1 MGVATSGTGLGAL
14 MLPLMVQYCLNHY
27 DFSSTLLLLGA
38 LSLHCCITGIVMVDV
53 ERRDVSNTTVTITT
67 TAEAVID
74 DAKVKM
80 ETERSRTRSNSGAN
94 THIDSP
100 SGDTGDCSCLQLI
113 DKPAEVR
120 HTKQVRQS
128 STGLVITDQTECEYD
143 TSNGNYDNSSDN
155 ARLLVQAGL
164 HRDCSL
170 CGEDMNN
177 CECNQNNNNNDGE
190 KQALQSTDSGNG
202 LWKWAG
208 CQSTVTWSLL
218 GCSVWLD
225 KRFVMFA
232 LSQGL
237 LSMSQKTSHLFL
249 PVLAIEQLGQS
260 KYAAT
265 SMLVVMGVADVASR
279 VLTGLVM
286 DWAGLRHHRFSY
298 CLTMLALVSISTFAV
313 PFSSHYSALT
323 VACVLNGIGF
333 GSMVCQRSIVA
344 CELLGIDSLA
354 NTVAFSTAV
363 QGCMVLVGP
372 LVGGIIIVI
381 IKSIRK

>member
-38 LSLHCCITGIVMVDV
+38 LSLHCCITGIVMVDAK
-53 ERRDVSNTTVTITT
+53 RRDVSNTTITT
-67 TAEAVID
+67 TTTHAAAAAVTD
-74 DAKVKM
+74 GAKVKI
-80 ETERSRTRSNSGAN
+80 ETERRTRSNSGTN
-94 THIDSP
+94 NYTDSP
-100 SGDTGDCSCLQLI
+100 SDDTGDCGCLQTI
-113 DKPAEVR
+113 DKFAEVR
-120 HTKQVRQS
+120 HAKQVRKS
-128 STGLVITDQTECEYD
+128 STGLTITDQMDCEYE
-143 TSNGNYDNSSDN
+143 TSNGNYDSSEN

-170 CGEDMNN
+170 CGEDINN
-177 CECNQNNNNNDGE
+177 CECDQNNNNNDGE
-190 KQALQSTDSGNG
+190 KQQTLQSNNCGSG
-202 LWKWAG
+202 LWKWVG
-208 CQSTVTWSLL
+208 CKSKVTWSLL
-218 GCSVWLD
+218 GCSVWFD

-313 PFSSHYSALT
+313 PFSSHYAVLT

-344 CELLGIDSLA
+344 CELMGIDSLA

-372 LVGGIIIVI
+372 LVGGIIIAT
-381 IKSIRK
+381 IKST